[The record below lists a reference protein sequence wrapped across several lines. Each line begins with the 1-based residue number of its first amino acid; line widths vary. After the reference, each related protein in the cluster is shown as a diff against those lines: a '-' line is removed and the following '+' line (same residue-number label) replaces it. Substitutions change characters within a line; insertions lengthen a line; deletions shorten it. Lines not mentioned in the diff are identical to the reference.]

1 MQMQHFHSEQS
12 DRMSFFCLSTSDH
25 GETAVFP
32 QDVKASSND
41 AQLTV
46 AARPAIQITRV
57 CVHVTVFRVGEQP
70 LQHLDVV
77 EHGETCVPLL
87 AHRVGLFT
95 TRYVAKS
102 RSLRP
107 V

>member
-1 MQMQHFHSEQS
+1 MIECRFSVFPRVIM
-12 DRMSFFCLSTSDH
+12 
-25 GETAVFP
+25 ETAVFP

-95 TRYVAKS
+95 TGTL
-102 RSLRP
+102 LRP